1 MKHEKKE
8 GVFFAKG
15 SKTVCMK
22 SFMHRKELNYI
33 HLIYYFQN
41 YRILHT
47 LFNKYYI
54 GTPNVFTTIASL
66 LLELLPQL
74 RLVVELQL
82 CP

>member
-1 MKHEKKE
+1 ME

-15 SKTVCMK
+15 SKTVCME

-33 HLIYYFQN
+33 QLIYYFQN

-47 LFNKYYI
+47 LFSKHYI
-54 GTPNVFTTIASL
+54 SIPNVFTTIAIL
-66 LLELLPQL
+66 LLKLLPQP